1 MTSVTSRLVL
11 TVLAATLFLV
21 PGCVQPG
28 GIDDPSTTADAA
40 PDEQADAAPQGNPP
54 PPNGDQP
61 DAEPPPAAADPTFAA
76 DVYPLLQANS
86 LTCGNCHKAGGI
98 ASFMPFDD
106 GASVVYGRLMTGG
119 QRVNVGSPEASLIL
133 QKPLAGSA
141 QSHRIKIFQSTADLR
156 YQLILKWIQ
165 QGAQP

>member
-1 MTSVTSRLVL
+1 MTSVNTRLVL

-21 PGCVQPG
+21 PACLQPG
-28 GIDDPSTTADAA
+28 GIDDPSATADAA
-40 PDEQADAAPQGNPP
+40 PGEEADADLTNPP
-54 PPNGDQP
+54 PPGQP
-61 DAEPPPAAADPTFAA
+61 DAEPPPPAGDPTFAA

-98 ASFMPFDD
+98 ASFLPFDD

-119 QRVNVGSPEASLIL
+119 QRVNTGSPEASLIL

-141 QSHRIKIFQSTADLR
+141 LSHRIKIFQSTDDAR
-156 YQLILKWIQ
+156 YKLILKWIQ
-165 QGAQP
+165 TGAQP

>member
-1 MTSVTSRLVL
+1 MTTVNSRLVL
-11 TVLAATLFLV
+11 TVLAATLFFV
-21 PGCVQPG
+21 PACVQPG
-28 GIDDPSTTADAA
+28 GIDDPSNTADAA
-40 PDEQADAAPQGNPP
+40 PGEQADADPAQPP
-54 PPNGDQP
+54 PTGGQP
-61 DAEPPPAAADPTFAA
+61 DAEPPPAAADPTFAT

-98 ASFMPFDD
+98 ASFLPFDD

-119 QRVNVGSPEASLIL
+119 QRVNTGAPESSLIL

-156 YQLILKWIQ
+156 YQLILTWIQ
-165 QGAQP
+165 KGAQP

>member
-1 MTSVTSRLVL
+1 MTSVNARLVMS
-11 TVLAATLFLV
+11 VMVASLFLV
-21 PGCVQPG
+21 PACVQPG
-28 GIDDPSTTADAA
+28 GIDDPDPTA
-40 PDEQADAAPQGNPP
+40 ADAAPQDETPDGGTPVVP
-54 PPNGDQP
+54 GQP
-61 DAEPPPAAADPTFAA
+61 DAEPPPAAADPTFAT

-86 LTCGNCHKAGGI
+86 LTCGNCHKVGGI
-98 ASFMPFDD
+98 AAFMPFDD

-119 QRVNVGSPEASLIL
+119 QRVNTGSPEASLIL